1 MSLVTKSIIFLGL
14 LVSHVLCASK
24 DKPHGHHGALDHY
37 NGKPIVHKITAE
49 QSLKLEKGE
58 PVISRHV

>member
-24 DKPHGHHGALDHY
+24 DKPHGHQGALDHY

-49 QSLKLEKGE
+49 QSLKLGKGE